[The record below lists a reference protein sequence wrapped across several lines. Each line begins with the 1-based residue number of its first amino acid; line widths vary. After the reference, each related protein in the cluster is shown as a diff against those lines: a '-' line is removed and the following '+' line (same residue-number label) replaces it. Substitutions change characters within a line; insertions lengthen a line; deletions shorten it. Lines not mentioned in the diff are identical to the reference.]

1 MTTEIPYNFMPPE
14 QHFCSPAELLAEVEK
29 YQRSREMVGGD
40 ERFNLPEG
48 AFEMLAKGDGRFVL
62 MPASRDYA
70 FLFRGQGGFY
80 SPCLPTLLRR
90 DLDDAHLFIERM
102 RVVEFELMLKRHP
115 AVQFFYSMQFE
126 VDYVGLAQHYG
137 LYTDVLDLTSDIRTA
152 LFFAMCD
159 YDRSHDCYHPKVED
173 KEYIGYIY
181 AYPVIG
187 ETMSCANDPG
197 NGFLMRDL
205 KVIGLQ
211 PFPRPGSQR
220 GFSLHIEKGKEFK
233 GYLYSFSYTRRDSEE
248 YFEEMI
254 NRRHVWDKDFIVD
267 KVNLIKD
274 TKRFSF
280 DALALA
286 TRRHGKGT
294 SICKIQKAMNNLGI
308 HFFSDTPWKITAE
321 EQKVLGEKFEK
332 EQKAEMFPQ
341 IMKKNIETEGKSYP
355 ASPLSLAARFL
366 MTQAIQGGEPC
377 IEGYDSGI
385 TMSVEDNP
393 PIVTCSFSMNRA
405 QTVPD
410 SVGRVTTY
418 DSVLKSPDAFSS
430 EAVAKRESL
439 KKLVQAN
446 VKPFKGRKVFVPKNG
461 GERVYLD

>member
-14 QHFCSPAELLAEVEK
+14 QHYCSPAELLNDIEK
-29 YQRSREMVGGD
+29 FQRSRQMAGGD
-40 ERFNLPEG
+40 ERFNLPDG
-48 AFEMLAKGDGRFVL
+48 AFEMLAKKDGGFVL

-70 FLFRGQGGFY
+70 FLYRGQGTFY
-80 SPCLPTLLRR
+80 SPCLPTLLRHN
-90 DLDDAHLFIERM
+90 LDAAHLFIERM

-115 AVQFFYSMQFE
+115 AVQFFNSMQFE

-137 LYTDVLDLTSDIRTA
+137 VDTDVLDLTSDIRTA

-159 YDRSHDCYHPKVED
+159 YDRVHDCYHPKAED

-181 AYPVIG
+181 AYPVLG
-187 ETMSCANDPG
+187 EIMSGANDPG
-197 NGFLMRDL
+197 SGFLMRDL

-233 GYLYSFSYTRRDSEE
+233 GYLYSFSYTRQDSEE
-248 YFEEMI
+248 YFEEMN

-267 KVNLIKD
+267 KVNLIKG
-274 TKRFSF
+274 TKNFSF

-286 TRRHGKGT
+286 TKRFGNGI
-294 SICKIQKAMNNLGI
+294 SICKMQKAMNDLGI
-308 HFFSDTPWKITAE
+308 HFSSDTPWKITAE
-321 EQKVLGEKFEK
+321 EQKILGEKFEE
-332 EQKAEMFPQ
+332 EQKAEMLPQ

-355 ASPLSLAARFL
+355 TSSLIFAAHYL
-366 MTQAIQGGEPC
+366 MVQAIQGGEPSV
-377 IEGYDSGI
+377 EGYDSGI

-393 PIVTCSFSMNRA
+393 PKVGWSFNMNRP

-410 SVGRVTTY
+410 STGRVTAY
-418 DSVLKSPDAFSS
+418 DSVLNSPDATSP
-430 EAVAKRESL
+430 EAFAKRESL
-439 KKLVQAN
+439 KKLVQNNA
-446 VKPFKGRKVFVPKNG
+446 KMLKGRRVFVPRNG

>member
-1 MTTEIPYNFMPPE
+1 MITEIPYNFLPPE
-14 QHFCSPAELLAEVEK
+14 QHYCSPAELLNDIEK
-29 YQRSREMVGGD
+29 FQRSRQMAGGD
-40 ERFNLPEG
+40 ERFNLPDG
-48 AFEMLAKGDGRFVL
+48 AFEMLAKKDGGFVL

-70 FLFRGQGGFY
+70 FLYRGQGTFY
-80 SPCLPTLLRR
+80 SPCLPTLLRHN
-90 DLDDAHLFIERM
+90 LDAAHLFIERM
-102 RVVEFELMLKRHP
+102 RMVEFELMLKDYP
-115 AVQFFYSMQFE
+115 AVRFFNSMQFE

-159 YDRSHDCYHPKVED
+159 YDRVHDCYHPKAEE

-181 AYPVIG
+181 AYPVLG
-187 ETMSCANDPG
+187 EIMSGANDPG

-233 GYLYSFSYTRRDSEE
+233 GYLYSFSYTRQDSEE
-248 YFEEMI
+248 YFEEMN

-267 KVNLIKD
+267 KVNLIKE
-274 TKRFSF
+274 TNRFSF

-286 TRRHGKGT
+286 TKRYGNGV
-294 SICKIQKAMNNLGI
+294 SICKMQKAMNELGI
-308 HFFSDTPWKITAE
+308 HFSSDTPWKITAE
-321 EQKVLGEKFEK
+321 EQKNLGEKFEK
-332 EQKAEMFPQ
+332 DQKAEMLPQ

-355 ASPLSLAARFL
+355 VSPLAFAAQNL
-366 MTQAIQGGEPC
+366 MIQAIQGGEPSV
-377 IEGYDSGI
+377 EGYDSGI
-385 TMSVEDNP
+385 KMRVEDNP
-393 PIVTCSFSMNRA
+393 PMVGWSFDVNRA

-410 SVGRVTTY
+410 STGRVTAY
-418 DSVLKSPDAFSS
+418 DSVLNSPDATSP
-430 EAVAKRESL
+430 EAFAKRESL

-446 VKPFKGRKVFVPKNG
+446 TEPFKGKRVFIPNSG
-461 GERVYLD
+461 GEQVYLD